1 MPGLLSLSPG
11 YCCFYPRH
19 LYYSN
24 KTVLE
29 VLTQSHITPIIFFT
43 STLWL
48 PSSDGKNHA
57 NTQTNI
63 TKILCSQPFISHP
76 KPHSTFSLSFLLLNR
91 KLFNLTENNGFFY
104 QDLFSVSLLTN
115 FPPSIYL
122 VVFPSWNVVVCS
134 LMVAYLWIPSFH
146 GQAPKKEFVVL
157 YSSPSIYF
165 FKPVLSGF
173 EFLQKQTL
181 RQGFFGSWLQTTH

>member
-1 MPGLLSLSPG
+1 MLSTLHQSPKTPLYLLSLIPSAEQ
-11 YCCFYPRH
+11 
-19 LYYSN
+19 
-24 KTVLE
+24 KT
-29 VLTQSHITPIIFFT
+29 F
-43 STLWL
+43 STL
-48 PSSDGKNHA
+48 
-57 NTQTNI
+57 Q
-63 TKILCSQPFISHP
+63 KIIDF
-76 KPHSTFSLSFLLLNR
+76 
-91 KLFNLTENNGFFY
+91 FFY

-122 VVFPSWNVVVCS
+122 VVFPSWNIVVCS

-157 YSSPSIYF
+157 SSSPSIYF

-181 RQGFFGSWLQTTH
+181 RQGYKCKQILWKLIAGNTLGVEESKMRKRRMLIHSM